1 MMHGTM
7 SLKCKFA
14 VSSESH
20 TWHTIAMQSAC
31 VLFIVKPGGTYN
43 NRIIIHVII
52 GFKILNN
59 VVQKIPPLVFQRD
72 GYCLP
77 ECDAV
82 WLECIYQ
89 YCGEFCCLCLCLL
102 YMFSDHLLT
111 ETAHFSEKLATI
123 LSGYWHACVVIRQE
137 NRKCHVVR
145 FQSMAYCNLVCWYR
159 RFWGDCCLHLEVG
172 PTADW
177 SNKLIRNTGNCLA
190 VYVAPYTQKE

>member
-43 NRIIIHVII
+43 NRIIIHIII

-72 GYCLP
+72 CYYLP

-82 WLECIYQ
+82 WLECIYH
-89 YCGEFCCLCLCLL
+89 YCGEFCCLYVFRPPTDGNRTFLRKVGNH
-102 YMFSDHLLT
+102 FIRLLT
-111 ETAHFSEKLATI
+111 
-123 LSGYWHACVVIRQE
+123 CVCRDPAREPKMSRSSISV
-137 NRKCHVVR
+137 HGV
-145 FQSMAYCNLVCWYR
+145 L
-159 RFWGDCCLHLEVG
+159 
-172 PTADW
+172 
-177 SNKLIRNTGNCLA
+177 
-190 VYVAPYTQKE
+190 